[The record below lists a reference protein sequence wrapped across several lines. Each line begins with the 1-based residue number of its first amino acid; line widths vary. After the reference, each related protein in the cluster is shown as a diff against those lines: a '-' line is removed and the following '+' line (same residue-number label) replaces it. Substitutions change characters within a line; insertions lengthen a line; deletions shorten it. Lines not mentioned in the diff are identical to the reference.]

1 MKNSI
6 NNAFK
11 MWQEKKEKKSIADQS
26 DMVDLSFGV
35 NCRELPYDHAYEL
48 SSELINLVP
57 EIKNDKRN
65 AIQTLH
71 GPMSGNGWVR
81 ADGENIFLSKR
92 AKLYMRIN
100 KDQIESIKN
109 IEGKKIK
116 LFGNEL
122 NIGKCK
128 TKKFL
133 IVKDLFCRFVH
144 CNEDI
149 PEDKFLEDVQKELGS
164 YDVHINKALCGQSK
178 RIRFGNNSLYTRSL
192 MIADL
197 TKIESLRLQEEGVGT
212 QRLFGCGIFL
222 PHKSIDAVSNFKED
236 D

>member
-1 MKNSI
+1 
-6 NNAFK
+6 
-11 MWQEKKEKKSIADQS
+11 MWQEDTKKRTVVDHSE
-26 DMVDLSFGV
+26 MVDLSFSV
-35 NCRELPYDHAYEL
+35 DCKELPYDHAYEL
-48 SSELINLVP
+48 SSELINLIP
-57 EIKNDKRN
+57 EIKNDNRN

-92 AKLYMRIN
+92 AKLCLRVR
-100 KDQIESIKN
+100 KDHADKIRV

-122 NIGKCK
+122 SIGKSK
-128 TKKFL
+128 IKSFL
-133 IVKDLFCRFVH
+133 VVRDLFCRFVS
-144 CNEDI
+144 CNEDL
-149 PEDKFLEDVQKELGS
+149 PEENFLEEVQTELRA
-164 YDVHINKALCGQSK
+164 YKVNINKALCGQSK
-178 RIRFGNNSLYTRSL
+178 RISFGSKTLYTRSL

-197 TKIESLRLQEEGVGT
+197 TKEEAVILQEEGVGKH
-212 QRLFGCGIFL
+212 RLYGCGIFL

>member
-1 MKNSI
+1 
-6 NNAFK
+6 
-11 MWQEKKEKKSIADQS
+11 MWQEDTKKRSAADHS
-26 DMVDLSFGV
+26 EMVDLSFSV
-35 NCRELPYDHAYEL
+35 DCKELPYDHAYEL
-48 SSELINLVP
+48 SSELIKLIP
-57 EIKNDKRN
+57 EIKNDTRN

-92 AKLYMRIN
+92 AKLCLRVR
-100 KDQIESIKN
+100 KDDADKIRG

-122 NIGKCK
+122 SIGKSK
-128 TKKFL
+128 IKSFL
-133 IVKDLFCRFVH
+133 VVRDLFCRFVS
-144 CNEDI
+144 CNEDH
-149 PEDKFLEDVQKELGS
+149 PEEDFLEEVQTELRACK
-164 YDVHINKALCGQSK
+164 VNINKALCGQSK
-178 RIRFGNNSLYTRSL
+178 RISFGNKTLYTRSL

-197 TKIESLRLQEEGVGT
+197 TKEEAIILQEEGVGEH
-212 QRLFGCGIFL
+212 RLFGCGIFL

>member
-1 MKNSI
+1 
-6 NNAFK
+6 
-11 MWQEKKEKKSIADQS
+11 MWQEDTKKRSAVDHSE
-26 DMVDLSFGV
+26 MVDLSFSV
-35 NCRELPYDHAYEL
+35 DCKELPYDHAYEL
-48 SSELINLVP
+48 SSEIIKLVP
-57 EIKNDKRN
+57 EIKNDNRN

-92 AKLYMRIN
+92 AKLCLRVR
-100 KDQIESIKN
+100 KDHADKIRE

-122 NIGKCK
+122 NIGKSK
-128 TKKFL
+128 IKSFL
-133 IVKDLFCRFVH
+133 VVRDLFCRFVS
-144 CNEDI
+144 CNEDL
-149 PEDKFLEDVQKELGS
+149 PEENFLEEVQTELRA
-164 YDVHINKALCGQSK
+164 YKVNINKALCGQSK
-178 RIRFGNNSLYTRSL
+178 RISFGEKSLYTRSL

-197 TKIESLRLQEEGVGT
+197 TKEEAVILQEEGVGEH
-212 QRLFGCGIFL
+212 RLFGCGIFL

>member
-1 MKNSI
+1 
-6 NNAFK
+6 
-11 MWQEKKEKKSIADQS
+11 MWQEDTKKRSAVDHSE
-26 DMVDLSFGV
+26 MVDLSFSV
-35 NCRELPYDHAYEL
+35 DCKELPYDHAYEL
-48 SSELINLVP
+48 SSEIIKLVP
-57 EIKNDKRN
+57 EIKNDNRN

-92 AKLYMRIN
+92 AKLCLRVR
-100 KDQIESIKN
+100 KDHADKIRV

-122 NIGKCK
+122 NIGKSK
-128 TKKFL
+128 IKSFL
-133 IVKDLFCRFVH
+133 VVRDLFCRFVS
-144 CNEDI
+144 CNEDL
-149 PEDKFLEDVQKELGS
+149 PEENFLEDVQTELRAFK
-164 YDVHINKALCGQSK
+164 VNINKALCGQSK
-178 RIRFGNNSLYTRSL
+178 RISFGEKSLYTRSL

-197 TKIESLRLQEEGVGT
+197 TKEEAVILQEEGVGKH
-212 QRLFGCGIFL
+212 RLFGCGIFL

>member
-1 MKNSI
+1 
-6 NNAFK
+6 
-11 MWQEKKEKKSIADQS
+11 MWQEDTKKRSAVDHSE
-26 DMVDLSFGV
+26 MVDLSFSV
-35 NCRELPYDHAYEL
+35 DCKELPYDHAYEL
-48 SSELINLVP
+48 SSEIIKLVP
-57 EIKNDKRN
+57 EIKNDNRN

-92 AKLYMRIN
+92 AKLCLRVR
-100 KDQIESIKN
+100 KDHADKIRA

-122 NIGKCK
+122 NIGKSK
-128 TKKFL
+128 IKSFL
-133 IVKDLFCRFVH
+133 VVRDLFCRFVS
-144 CNEDI
+144 CNEDL
-149 PEDKFLEDVQKELGS
+149 PEENFLEEVQAELRA
-164 YDVHINKALCGQSK
+164 YKVNINKALCGQSK
-178 RIRFGNNSLYTRSL
+178 RISFGEKSLYTRSL

-197 TKIESLRLQEEGVGT
+197 TKEEAVILQEEGVGKH
-212 QRLFGCGIFL
+212 RLFGCGIFL

>member
-1 MKNSI
+1 
-6 NNAFK
+6 
-11 MWQEKKEKKSIADQS
+11 MWQEDTKKRSAADHS
-26 DMVDLSFGV
+26 EMVDLSFSV
-35 NCRELPYDHAYEL
+35 DCKELPYDHAYEL
-48 SSELINLVP
+48 SSELIKLIP
-57 EIKNDKRN
+57 EIKNDTRN

-92 AKLYMRIN
+92 AKLCLRVR
-100 KDQIESIKN
+100 KDDADEIRG

-122 NIGKCK
+122 SIGKSK
-128 TKKFL
+128 IKSFL
-133 IVKDLFCRFVH
+133 VVRDLFCRFVS
-144 CNEDI
+144 CNEDL
-149 PEDKFLEDVQKELGS
+149 PEENFLEEVQTELRA
-164 YDVHINKALCGQSK
+164 YNVNINKALCGQSK
-178 RIRFGNNSLYTRSL
+178 RISFGNKTLYTRSL

-197 TKIESLRLQEEGVGT
+197 TKEEAVILQEEGVGKH
-212 QRLFGCGIFL
+212 RLFGCGIFL

>member
-1 MKNSI
+1 
-6 NNAFK
+6 

-100 KDQIESIKN
+100 KNQIEDIQK
-109 IEGKKIK
+109 IEGKTIK

-133 IVKDLFCRFVH
+133 IVKDLFCRFVN

-149 PEDKFLEDVQKELGS
+149 PEDKFLEDVQKELGR

-178 RIRFGNNSLYTRSL
+178 RISFGDNSLYTRSL

-197 TKIESLRLQEEGVGT
+197 TKIESLRLQEEGLGT

>member
-1 MKNSI
+1 
-6 NNAFK
+6 
-11 MWQEKKEKKSIADQS
+11 MWQEDTKKRSAVDHSE
-26 DMVDLSFGV
+26 MVDLSFSV
-35 NCRELPYDHAYEL
+35 DCKELPYDHAYEL
-48 SSELINLVP
+48 SSEIIKLVP
-57 EIKNDKRN
+57 EIKNDNRN

-92 AKLYMRIN
+92 AKLCLRVR
-100 KDQIESIKN
+100 KDHADKIRE

-122 NIGKCK
+122 NIGKSK
-128 TKKFL
+128 IKSFL
-133 IVKDLFCRFVH
+133 VVRDLFCRFVS
-144 CNEDI
+144 CNEDL
-149 PEDKFLEDVQKELGS
+149 PEENFLEEVQTELRA
-164 YDVHINKALCGQSK
+164 YKVNINKALCGQSK
-178 RIRFGNNSLYTRSL
+178 RISFGSKTLYTRSL

-197 TKIESLRLQEEGVGT
+197 TKEEAVILQEEGVGKH
-212 QRLFGCGIFL
+212 RLYGCGIFL

>member
-1 MKNSI
+1 
-6 NNAFK
+6 
-11 MWQEKKEKKSIADQS
+11 MWQEDTKKRSAVDHSE
-26 DMVDLSFGV
+26 MVDLSFSV
-35 NCRELPYDHAYEL
+35 DCKELPYDHAYEL
-48 SSELINLVP
+48 SSEIIKLVP
-57 EIKNDKRN
+57 EIKNDNRN

-92 AKLYMRIN
+92 AKLCLRVR
-100 KDQIESIKN
+100 KDHADKIRE

-122 NIGKCK
+122 NIGKSK
-128 TKKFL
+128 IKSFL
-133 IVKDLFCRFVH
+133 VVRDLFCRFVS
-144 CNEDI
+144 CNEDL
-149 PEDKFLEDVQKELGS
+149 PEENFLEEVQTELRAFK
-164 YDVHINKALCGQSK
+164 VNINKALCGQSK
-178 RIRFGNNSLYTRSL
+178 RISFGEKSLYTRSL

-197 TKIESLRLQEEGVGT
+197 TKEEAVILQEEGVGEH
-212 QRLFGCGIFL
+212 RLFGCGIFL

>member
-1 MKNSI
+1 
-6 NNAFK
+6 
-11 MWQEKKEKKSIADQS
+11 MWQEDTKKRSAVDHSE
-26 DMVDLSFGV
+26 MVDLSFSV
-35 NCRELPYDHAYEL
+35 DCKELPYDHAYEL
-48 SSELINLVP
+48 SSEIIKLVP
-57 EIKNDKRN
+57 EIKNDNRN

-92 AKLYMRIN
+92 AKLCLRVR
-100 KDQIESIKN
+100 KDHADKIRE

-122 NIGKCK
+122 NIGKSK
-128 TKKFL
+128 IKSFL
-133 IVKDLFCRFVH
+133 VVRDLFCRFVS
-144 CNEDI
+144 CNEDL
-149 PEDKFLEDVQKELGS
+149 PEENFLEEVQTELRA
-164 YDVHINKALCGQSK
+164 YKVNINKALCGQSK
-178 RIRFGNNSLYTRSL
+178 RISFGEKYLYTRSL

-197 TKIESLRLQEEGVGT
+197 TKEEAVILQEEGVGKH
-212 QRLFGCGIFL
+212 RLFGCGIFL

>member
-1 MKNSI
+1 
-6 NNAFK
+6 
-11 MWQEKKEKKSIADQS
+11 MWQEDTKKKPAANFSE
-26 DMVDLSFGV
+26 MVDLSFSV
-35 NCRELPYDHAYEL
+35 DCKELPYDHAYEL
-48 SSELINLVP
+48 SSELIKLIP

-92 AKLYMRIN
+92 AKLCLRVR
-100 KDQIESIKN
+100 KDDVEKIKE

-116 LFGNEL
+116 LFGNDL
-122 NIGKCK
+122 NIGKSK
-128 TKKFL
+128 MKSFL
-133 IVKDLFCRFVH
+133 VVRDLFCRFVS
-144 CNEDI
+144 CNEDL
-149 PEDKFLEDVQKELGS
+149 PEDIFLEEVQTELRA
-164 YDVHINKALCGQSK
+164 YKVNINKALCGQSK
-178 RIRFGNNSLYTRSL
+178 RINFGDKTLYTRSL

-197 TKIESLRLQEEGVGT
+197 SKEEAVTLQEEGVGKH
-212 QRLFGCGIFL
+212 RLFGCGIFL